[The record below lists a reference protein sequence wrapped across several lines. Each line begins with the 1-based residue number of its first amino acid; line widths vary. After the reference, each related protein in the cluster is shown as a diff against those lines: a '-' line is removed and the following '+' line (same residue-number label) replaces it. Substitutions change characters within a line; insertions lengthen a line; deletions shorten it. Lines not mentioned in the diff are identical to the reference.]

1 MRFGWGRLLRS
12 AISAYTALATVIAT
26 IPTAHGQEIIIDP
39 STPGVTLGA
48 TPLGTPLIG
57 IATPGSGVSLNRFE
71 RLNVSPQGL
80 ILNNSTVAGQSRD
93 GETLVANPNLISS
106 GPASVI
112 VNEVT
117 GTGRSTLTGTT
128 EVFGTSAKVIV
139 ANPNGILCDGCRFV
153 RTTGT
158 TLSTGTPV
166 IDGLD
171 VNLEVRKGTI
181 TIGQDGFKTS
191 GDGALAGRHVIVDG
205 VVETVDQN
213 ATDRLVV
220 SGGAQDFDPDE
231 GEGVQASTTV
241 PKTYVYAVDATQ
253 FGALSSGSITI
264 QGNELGLGVNAYGDL
279 NAAGKVRLTAEGDL
293 FYGNV
298 TAGELEASSTAG
310 EVRQYGDV
318 TTTGNVT
325 ISGDAYTLYAGRRI
339 ESDGDVTVT
348 TDGDIINV
356 GDIDAVNITLL
367 ATGGQVAN
375 SGFVLADGELEI
387 VAGNG
392 LGNQR
397 EIATEYDVSIDPA
410 LQNYVEAY
418 LAVLLEGGDEAD
430 IAAEM
435 LARAEANEVV
445 DQYVLAGA
453 SLSGTNVSLTTTGGD
468 VRNEGGA
475 IAATSDVRVDSANDI
490 INKFV
495 TTLHRLT
502 ETDGC
507 TESDC
512 GTREAFHP
520 GEILAGGQI
529 EMFAFQN
536 IENRGSDIAAAADVV
551 LEAGQ
556 DIVNTLRNSE
566 YSITG
571 ETEYVGPG
579 LQLQNVTCG
588 DAKDGYYTCGTEYVV
603 VSDMVHAAEAVR
615 TDATLAPATIS
626 SLSGGVA
633 LLADRDYISVGSE
646 VTAGGRIDVSALGK
660 VFLGSFAAIDESFI
674 RRPEVITTTST
685 VWVDKGETETVTSH
699 SLTTVVDYE
708 ERELIT
714 AGSNLVGAAIA
725 INAQDDV
732 VINGARFFAET
743 ELEIESFLGS
753 VLIDSAMIPGSIT
766 EDDTMAIRYV
776 ELDEQ
781 AAPQILNDSAL
792 TVDYLTAIAARPQ
805 LTAVEALRRAGS
817 GADIKDAIR
826 AVGAQGGTSLLQTG
840 EADAVVTA
848 IAAARTLSYQSYN
861 DDLAAITAAIA
872 TESGAFQAEL
882 ASLNLLFDSSDA
894 DEAAALDTR
903 LQEIAQVRTGSR
915 AVADSAYAATMAAID
930 SAYAGQ
936 LTTTGVTGQTCG
948 KDGCTYTY
956 GPVPNQTAIAA
967 KQAEQDQALATRDN
981 AYAVAEAVYLQDT
994 AAAPAEVGLLYSDS
1008 AIQAQIDT
1016 AIADFATFMAAQDA
1030 TASARTVQ
1038 LQDELSDA
1046 AADAAVLAQAAA
1058 ELDGVRDRTLAVGS
1072 TVQGEESLANAL
1084 TDRTFGELKDIQQ
1097 LAMDSDGVLR
1107 NSRTFDVQHEQ
1118 IVQETIPVGHYEDQT
1133 ILVDVQTQVL
1143 QNYTYACGKGETC
1156 TGQHWVTVTTQE
1168 EQTQTVWVQTGEEV
1182 IDVVETYTETVTT
1195 NNGVFAETAETQ
1207 NDFIETTAWRFAT
1220 GPGISDLGQT
1230 TRSIVSAGQF
1240 LDITSAEDTLLFGA
1254 TTLSA
1259 GEDLVIVAGNRLGIL
1274 GVADSRFQLSANT
1287 LTDFDAIAES
1297 LQERILLRGED
1308 LTEQVTDYR
1317 LANTTLFSGGNVSL
1331 LALGS
1336 LTSHGASVGAMQ
1348 NATLRSAAG
1357 DIVTGALRYAPDEG
1371 NIDGCGIQ
1379 TCGVDG
1385 LRLLPGE
1392 IMAGGDILIEGL
1404 GSVET
1409 HGATFI
1415 AGDDIEISAAANI
1428 SLSTIVQT
1436 DIFANG
1442 HYDVAHEIL
1451 ETSRLG
1457 SLGTRSL
1464 SLEGVSYTFLN
1475 DGNFVQAGG
1484 NLTISNAD
1492 GDGDIALHALQGSV
1506 DGLLSITSSG
1516 DLSLY
1521 SATDVDRYQDSQGS
1535 VLLSLYKE
1543 EAVGADL
1550 QVAGDIILAGNLVA
1564 LEGANLVSG
1573 GHLTLT
1579 AKDRLLVTTG
1589 QNYQSDS
1596 YSRTK
1601 RGFFRSSRRSISAT
1615 ALTHTPSHL
1624 GAGVDLR
1631 LASDADIMIAG
1642 SELVAGQDVFVNA
1655 AGDAVVREVTENQT
1669 YEAHSSSSF
1678 FGGFLFNR
1686 SSDITY
1692 RGSTALGSVIE
1703 ALRDIDITA
1712 DAGSVTLSASSF
1724 TAGGAINVNAGLGAN
1739 ASVDSRI
1746 RLAVATERIYQS
1758 LQSFSDNGLR
1768 WKSVSSGSDTQTVV
1782 QNEFDAADV
1791 IFNSNGLL
1799 DVQVGSST
1807 AQTAEEQVADLLH
1820 TITGRDYASLSAAM
1834 ASGEITVEEV
1844 ETWQQQW
1851 NQTQT
1856 GVSPVAQLVVA
1867 VALSVAIGPES
1878 FALVSSSVP
1887 GAAVANAALAAS
1899 ASSLITNV
1907 VTGAIGGDL
1916 DFGQVFKSAALAG
1929 LTAGI
1934 AEGID
1939 VGALLGMPEESLI
1952 GGKNLEHLFSPRAL
1966 VDGAVDAT
1974 ISGAVIA
1981 ASNGGDVGK
1990 AITQSLMTYTLTRAM
2005 AAAQFEIGELG
2016 LDEGHI
2022 AKIAL
2027 HAVVGCAF
2035 AEARGGE
2042 CASGAAAGASS
2053 ELVSVALGVS
2063 SSQADLTAQRVETAV
2078 SGAVGGFTSL
2088 ALSGDWN
2095 TGFAISSSA
2104 TSFNRHLH
2112 TEELRFV
2119 AENAAAYAAEQGI
2132 TEEQAAYDL
2141 KLEITRGVNDD
2152 LAHASINDNARHF
2165 LEQNATFYGQLIDG
2179 QTMFGDFY
2187 GTNNPEY
2194 INALVNINNVLV
2206 DSDYRSFL
2214 ESMEIGGNRS
2224 ALVLSFARALSENDR
2239 EIDAVERQG
2248 FLTAL
2253 RGGIQLRDEYQA
2265 DAAAIFD
2272 SLPASYADLTPEQGA
2287 IFSKY
2292 PALVANSDGQPY
2304 LVAFE
2309 LEERADFLNAGV
2321 AELFVHGSG
2330 FLTFAE
2336 RLGGAKGDLAFLN
2349 EVAAAN
2355 ALAMSGIDGD
2365 GAAGRAIVQ
2374 QIVRQTRR
2382 TALLRNSAADVSN
2395 PNPVTDIAA
2404 LDAPPLPAG
2413 NLLDYEGPSKK
2424 QGHMIKKHVNVTDS
2438 DIIARANSQRPPV
2451 NGVSRF
2457 DDLYSADR
2465 LVKNTLVQKDQEFQ
2479 AFMAS
2484 EETRKEF
2491 DGVFPGIS
2499 TGWHVDPHSSQ
2510 LTRVHGVKVVL
2521 LKDSNWPGGFRVLTA
2536 FPTK

>member
-71 RLNVSPQGL
+71 RLNVTPQGL

-166 IDGLD
+166 IDGSD
-171 VNLEVRKGTI
+171 VNLQVRKGTI

-220 SGGAQDFDPDE
+220 SGGAQDFDPDA
-231 GEGVQASTTV
+231 GEGTQASTTV
-241 PKTYVYAVDATQ
+241 PKTYVYAVDASQ

-279 NAAGKVRLTAEGDL
+279 NAAGKVRLTSEGDL

-418 LAVLLEGGDEAD
+418 LAALLEGGDEAD

-453 SLSGTNVSLTTTGGD
+453 SLSGTNVRLTTTGGD

-507 TESDC
+507 TEGDC

-556 DIVNTLRNSE
+556 DIVNSLRNSE

-571 ETEYVGPG
+571 DTEYVGPG
-579 LQLQNVTCG
+579 LQQQTITCG
-588 DAKDGYYTCGTEYVV
+588 DAKDGYYNCGTEYVV
-603 VSDMVHAAEAVR
+603 VSNMVHAAEAVR

-792 TVDYLTAIAARPQ
+792 TVDFLAAIATRPQ
-805 LTAVEALRRAGS
+805 LTAVEALRRADS

-826 AVGAQGGTSLLQTG
+826 AVGAQGGTSLLQAG
-840 EADAVVTA
+840 EADAAVAAVV
-848 IAAARTLSYQSYN
+848 AARSLSYQGYN
-861 DDLAAITAAIA
+861 DDLTAITAAIA

-894 DEAAALDTR
+894 DEAAALDVR

-915 AVADSAYAATMAAID
+915 TVADSAYAATMAAID

-956 GPVPNQTAIAA
+956 GPVPNQAAIAA

-1016 AIADFATFMAAQDA
+1016 AIADFATFMAVQDA
-1030 TASARTVQ
+1030 AANARTVQ

-1046 AADAAVLAQAAA
+1046 AADAAALAQAAA
-1058 ELDGVRDRTLAVGS
+1058 ELDGVRDRALAVGS

-1084 TDRTFGELKDIQQ
+1084 TDRTFGELEDIQQ
-1097 LAMDSDGVLR
+1097 LAVDADGVLR
-1107 NSRTFDVQHEQ
+1107 NSRTFDVEHEQ
-1118 IVQETIPVGHYEDQT
+1118 IVQQTIPVGHYEDQT

-1195 NNGVFAETAETQ
+1195 NNGVFAETAEAQ
-1207 NDFIETTAWRFAT
+1207 NDFIEATAWRFAT

-1230 TRSIVSAGQF
+1230 TRSIVSAGRD
-1240 LDITSAEDTLLFGA
+1240 LEIVGADSVYVVGA
-1254 TTLSA
+1254 TTVSSGRDMSVLGSA
-1259 GEDLVIVAGNRLGIL
+1259 HLGIL
-1274 GVADSRFQLSANT
+1274 GVTDSRFQLTETTEA
-1287 LTDFDAIAES
+1287 DFNAIAES
-1297 LQERILLRGED
+1297 LQERILLRGEG
-1308 LTEQVTDYR
+1308 LGEQVTDYR
-1317 LANTTLFSGGNVSL
+1317 LANTTLFAGGNLSLSAIMNLDSAGGSIGAFGNVALVSF
-1331 LALGS
+1331 
-1336 LTSHGASVGAMQ
+1336 
-1348 NATLRSAAG
+1348 AG
-1357 DIVTGALRYAPDEG
+1357 NVRTGALRYAPDEG

-1379 TCGVDG
+1379 TCGIDG

-1392 IMAGGDILIEGL
+1392 VMAAGDISFDAALA
-1404 GSVET
+1404 VET
-1409 HGATFI
+1409 QGATFI
-1415 AGDDIEISAAANI
+1415 AGDDIEIVAGSNI
-1428 SLSTIVQT
+1428 TMATVVQT
-1436 DIFANG
+1436 DLFARG

-1464 SLEGVSYTFLN
+1464 SLDGVSYTFLN

-1484 NLTISNAD
+1484 NLTISNAE
-1492 GDGDIALHALQGSV
+1492 GSGSIGLHALEGSV
-1506 DGLLSITSSG
+1506 GGTLSVTSSG
-1516 DLSLY
+1516 DLSLF
-1521 SATDVDRYQDSQGS
+1521 SATDVDRYQDNQGS

-1543 EAVGADL
+1543 ESVGTDL
-1550 QVAGDIILAGNLVA
+1550 SVAGDVVLAGDLVA
-1564 LEGANLVSG
+1564 LEGARLTAG
-1573 GHLTLT
+1573 GEFTLT
-1579 AKDRLLVTTG
+1579 AKDRLLVATG

-1624 GAGVDLR
+1624 ESGVDLR
-1631 LASDADIMIAG
+1631 LGSDADILISG
-1642 SELVAGQDVFVNA
+1642 SELSAGQDVYVNA
-1655 AGDAVVREVTENQT
+1655 AGDAVIREVTENQT

-1678 FGGFLFNR
+1678 FGGFLFKR
-1686 SSDITY
+1686 SSDITS
-1692 RGSTALGSVIE
+1692 RGSTALGSVVE
-1703 ALRDIDITA
+1703 ALRDVEITS
-1712 DAGSVTLSASSF
+1712 DTGSVTLSASSF
-1724 TAGGAINVNAGLGAN
+1724 TAGGAITVNAGLGPDAQ
-1739 ASVDSRI
+1739 VDARI
-1746 RLAVATERIYQS
+1746 RLAVATERVFQS

-1768 WKSVSSGSDTQTVV
+1768 WKSVSSGSDTQSVV

-1791 IFNSNGLL
+1791 FFNTNGTLE
-1799 DVQVGSST
+1799 VQVGSST
-1807 AQTAEEQVADLLH
+1807 EQTVEEQVSYLLNH
-1820 TITGRDYASLSAAM
+1820 ITGRDYDSLALAM
-1834 ASGEITVEEV
+1834 ANGEITVEEV
-1844 ETWQQQW
+1844 ETWQHQW
-1851 NQTQT
+1851 NEVQT

-1867 VALSVAIGPES
+1867 AAVSVAIGPGGI
-1878 FALVSSSVP
+1878 SVLA
-1887 GAAVANAALAAS
+1887 GNTTTATVVNAAVTASVTSLA
-1899 ASSLITNV
+1899 TNIV
-1907 VTGAIGGDL
+1907 SGAIGGNL
-1916 DFGQVFKSAALAG
+1916 DFGQVFKSAAISGLTAG
-1929 LTAGI
+1929 LTAYVDAGSFL
-1934 AEGID
+1934 D
-1939 VGALLGMPEESLI
+1939 LSEESLI
-1952 GGKNLEHLFSPRAL
+1952 GGSRLASTFSPSSL
-1966 VDGAVDAT
+1966 VDGAVDAA
-1974 ISGAVIA
+1974 IAGVVMGAAGDGDIA
-1981 ASNGGDVGK
+1981 ES
-1990 AITQSLMTYTLTRAM
+1990 ITQGLVTYGFTRAL
-2005 AAAQFEIGELG
+2005 AAAQFQVGEIGDG
-2016 LDEGHI
+2016 AGFSEGHL

-2027 HAVVGCAF
+2027 HAIVGCAF
-2035 AEARGGE
+2035 AEAKGGA
-2042 CASGAAAGASS
+2042 CAGGAAAGAVS
-2053 ELVSVALGVS
+2053 ELVSAGFVANGNEADQQTQHYEQTLAELVGGATSYVVSGDTGVGATISRSAVTFNRQLHTLEIQAIRDNVALYAEQRGISEDAALAELTAEALRGVDSHYSATIDEIVEARFFLDQIEGVAGTQINGQTLFANYASTPPPSAAEAAQYNSTMMNFRFVQQAADLYALLDNHDFGLSVGGGIFGANATAAEMAHQSVWDAVTATRVNSVEAAVQEIYGGNHHAYAMDVIASLQNFGLAYQSGQIPNEGVS
-2063 SSQADLTAQRVETAV
+2063 NYLMNYGLLIEGIDLSRESDETRELLRDIRLTLKAYTTV
-2078 SGAVGGFTSL
+2078 MSFGAVGNSPELGR
-2088 ALSGDWN
+2088 
-2095 TGFAISSSA
+2095 ISSRLQKQLDDPRLRYGATWQDIKVTPTSGVPIKAVPGKTTTVLGRYVDDTSRVIAELDYPKTTDLGAKTGGFNLLNIPDELTGGGGSQFWLSWNRPFLDKAIERGDRIAIATPLDSDKLLVSSA
-2104 TSFNRHLH
+2104 
-2112 TEELRFV
+2112 
-2119 AENAAAYAAEQGI
+2119 I
-2132 TEEQAAYDL
+2132 TPTTPE
-2141 KLEITRGVNDD
+2141 
-2152 LAHASINDNARHF
+2152 
-2165 LEQNATFYGQLIDG
+2165 
-2179 QTMFGDFY
+2179 DFY
-2187 GTNNPEY
+2187 G
-2194 INALVNINNVLV
+2194 
-2206 DSDYRSFL
+2206 F
-2214 ESMEIGGNRS
+2214 G
-2224 ALVLSFARALSENDR
+2224 R
-2239 EIDAVERQG
+2239 EIHYLEN
-2248 FLTAL
+2248 
-2253 RGGIQLRDEYQA
+2253 RGYRYDQVSSTMRKVLNP
-2265 DAAAIFD
+2265 D
-2272 SLPASYADLTPEQGA
+2272 S
-2287 IFSKY
+2287 
-2292 PALVANSDGQPY
+2292 Y
-2304 LVAFE
+2304 L
-2309 LEERADFLNAGV
+2309 
-2321 AELFVHGSG
+2321 
-2330 FLTFAE
+2330 
-2336 RLGGAKGDLAFLN
+2336 
-2349 EVAAAN
+2349 
-2355 ALAMSGIDGD
+2355 
-2365 GAAGRAIVQ
+2365 
-2374 QIVRQTRR
+2374 RR
-2382 TALLRNSAADVSN
+2382 TTRL
-2395 PNPVTDIAA
+2395 PNG
-2404 LDAPPLPAG
+2404 L
-2413 NLLDYEGPSKK
+2413 E
-2424 QGHMIKKHVNVTDS
+2424 
-2438 DIIARANSQRPPV
+2438 
-2451 NGVSRF
+2451 
-2457 DDLYSADR
+2457 
-2465 LVKNTLVQKDQEFQ
+2465 
-2479 AFMAS
+2479 
-2484 EETRKEF
+2484 
-2491 DGVFPGIS
+2491 
-2499 TGWHVDPHSSQ
+2499 
-2510 LTRVHGVKVVL
+2510 
-2521 LKDSNWPGGFRVLTA
+2521 
-2536 FPTK
+2536 